1 MFHLFTQQ
9 TTGLGVLY
17 VNFSS
22 ASTPY
27 FYGYDDPLSQY
38 YNNTGTY
45 GATYQLQALA
55 PATGCTA
62 QRILISNSTLY
73 GTTTQVSVF
82 NAAAGPGWPKDGA
95 CVGNVGPSP
104 SILMGDSAEVQ
115 AAGATVPVVTG
126 NTILVLG
133 KGFAYGSTA
142 SIYM

>member
-1 MFHLFTQQ
+1 MAKE

-17 VNFSS
+17 VNYSDPNPS
-22 ASTPY
+22 
-27 FYGYDDPLSQY
+27 FYGSTDSLSQY
-38 YNNTGTY
+38 FNNMGTY

-62 QRILISNSTLY
+62 QRVLISNSTTY

-82 NAAAGPGWPKDGA
+82 NAAANPKWQKDGA
-95 CVGNVGPSP
+95 CVGNVGPVP

-115 AAGATVPVVTG
+115 AAGATVPVVAG
-126 NTILVLG
+126 STILVLG